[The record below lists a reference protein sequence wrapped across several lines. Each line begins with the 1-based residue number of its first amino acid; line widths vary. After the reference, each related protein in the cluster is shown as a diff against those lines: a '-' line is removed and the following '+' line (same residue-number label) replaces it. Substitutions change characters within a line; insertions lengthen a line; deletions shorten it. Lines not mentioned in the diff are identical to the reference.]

1 MLTSLFIFI
10 LVGAFGGF
18 LAGIFG
24 VGGGIIFVPVL
35 YYTISSIYPDYSGA
49 MQMAVGTALA
59 TIIMTNISSVRA
71 HAKRGSVRFDLLWKI
86 APGMV
91 LGSLLSAWIADQLDS
106 PSLKAF
112 FAVAIFMLAV
122 IMIIGT
128 ERLFKAKA
136 FPSVYFSN
144 LAGSII
150 GCISGLMGI
159 GGATLSVPYMV
170 SYRTDMKQAVG
181 TASAL
186 GLFIAVPGTF
196 GFLIAGWGEP
206 YAPNYSL
213 GYVFLPAWLAI
224 IATTVLTAPLG
235 VRAAHALDSVKL
247 KRFFAIFM
255 CIIATTMLIETFGS

>member
-1 MLTSLFIFI
+1 MVTALLIYI
-10 LVGAFGGF
+10 IVGAFGGF
-18 LAGIFG
+18 LAGLFG

-35 YYTISSIYPDYSGA
+35 YYTLVSFYPDYGGT

-71 HAKRGSVRFDLLWKI
+71 HTKRGSVRYDLLKKI
-86 APGMV
+86 APGMI

-112 FAVAIFMLAV
+112 FAVAIFILAA
-122 IMIIGT
+122 IMITGP
-128 ERLFKAKA
+128 ERIFKAQA
-136 FPSVYFSN
+136 FPSTYLSN
-144 LAGSII
+144 LAGGII

-186 GLFIAVPGTF
+186 GLFIAVPGTL

-206 YAPNYSL
+206 AAPPYSL
-213 GYVFLPAWLAI
+213 GVHIPARLACHHHNHNADSTARCQGCACARLRQAEASLRGLYVHYCDHH
-224 IATTVLTAPLG
+224 VG
-235 VRAAHALDSVKL
+235 
-247 KRFFAIFM
+247 
-255 CIIATTMLIETFGS
+255 